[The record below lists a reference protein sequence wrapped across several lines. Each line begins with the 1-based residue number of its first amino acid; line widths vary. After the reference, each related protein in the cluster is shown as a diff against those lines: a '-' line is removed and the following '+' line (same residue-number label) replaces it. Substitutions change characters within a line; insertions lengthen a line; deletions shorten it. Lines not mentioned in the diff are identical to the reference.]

1 MAKNKSNPSRPD
13 TGLAYGSRSGSKKPS
28 FAATEFGIYT
38 SFDAGANW
46 QKLPGTPT
54 IPFRDLTIQQ
64 RENDLVAASFGRGF
78 FVLDDYSPLREMT
91 AETLTQKAKLF
102 APRTAKWYVPKSEI
116 GNTGADYYF
125 AENPTFGAVFTVYFS
140 EGYTSMKQARQKQE
154 KKLNDKKANV
164 PFPGW
169 EALQEE
175 QLETPPGAWIAI
187 QDAQGNVVQNVSVR
201 PKKGTQRV
209 AWNLRHSSIRPIRMG
224 RSGGRGY
231 GFGGPLAMPG
241 TYTASLFVEENGAV
255 NQVGEAVSF
264 EVKPLR
270 EGVLKGI
277 SYEEFDAYRTQHT
290 ALMQESYA
298 LEDALIKSNT
308 LLKAYKQSA
317 ERTTALPG
325 ALMGEI
331 AAAEKALQALNEAVE
346 GNAARE
352 EVGER
357 NPPNVSTHLSVASRG
372 LSTTYGP
379 TALHKKS
386 LKLAQK
392 MMQELAPKIQ
402 NVRRNLARFRSQ
414 TQSSWSPL
422 YHGFQIEDHNLD
434 KKTSPRG
441 GFFIWKRRCV
451 IHTAPSQNKEP
462 LQEGDQKCRRQFLHN
477 SPRFYR

>member
-1 MAKNKSNPSRPD
+1 
-13 TGLAYGSRSGSKKPS
+13 
-28 FAATEFGIYT
+28 
-38 SFDAGANW
+38 
-46 QKLPGTPT
+46 
-54 IPFRDLTIQQ
+54 
-64 RENDLVAASFGRGF
+64 
-78 FVLDDYSPLREMT
+78 
-91 AETLTQKAKLF
+91 
-102 APRTAKWYVPKSEI
+102 
-116 GNTGADYYF
+116 
-125 AENPTFGAVFTVYFS
+125 
-140 EGYTSMKQARQKQE
+140 
-154 KKLNDKKANV
+154 

-169 EALQEE
+169 EAIQEE

-209 AWNLRHSSIRPIRMG
+209 TWNLRHSSTRPIRMG
-224 RSGGRGY
+224 QSGGRGY

-392 MMQELAPKIQ
+392 MMQELAPQIQ
-402 NVRRNLARFRSQ
+402 KMYGETLPTLEAK
-414 TQSSWSPL
+414 L
-422 YHGFQIEDHNLD
+422 KAAG
-434 KKTSPRG
+434 
-441 GFFIWKRRCV
+441 
-451 IHTAPSQNKEP
+451 APYIMGSK
-462 LQEGDQKCRRQFLHN
+462 
-477 SPRFYR
+477 